1 MRTTSITDTGRER
14 EVNEDCVLVES
25 LPTGDTLLV
34 VADGMGGHQAGD
46 TASQTATIELREYIT
61 RTLNDNDPDIGEVL
75 TDAVMRANEE
85 IQHLAEDNPELAGMG
100 TTVVAAIVTD
110 KTATLVNVGD
120 SRGYLLEDTIE
131 QITDDHNVAAELVAS
146 GDLSEAEAADHPQRH
161 VLTQVLGTDGTVS
174 PDQFERELDD
184 QTLLLCS
191 DGLTEEL
198 SEDKIHT
205 VITESDSLA
214 NAAETLVDRANENG
228 GNDNIS
234 IVLGVDSNA
243 YN

>member
-1 MRTTSITDTGRER
+1 MRTRSITDTGRER
-14 EVNEDCVLVES
+14 EVNEDTVLVES

-61 RTLNDNDPDIGEVL
+61 RTLDDNDPDIGEVL

-100 TTVVAAIVTD
+100 TTVVAAIVAD
-110 KTATLVNVGD
+110 ETATLVNVGD
-120 SRGYLLEDTIE
+120 SRGYLLGDTIE

-174 PDQFERELDD
+174 PDQFECELDG

-198 SEDKIHT
+198 SEREIHT
-205 VITESDSLA
+205 IITEADVLV

-228 GNDNIS
+228 GSDNIS
-234 IVLGVDSNA
+234 IVLGTNDDG
-243 YN
+243 YD